1 MARKKI
7 AVVTERRQTAE
18 FFVLEARSCGCI
30 AYVLPTPPVES
41 ENYDIVVIDNGG
53 AERSVTLIFKDGS
66 QVNKEL
72 PMSVTKLRELYM
84 RAEGIDCGTDTND
97 VKTELFLSD
106 GDKRTVTLKDKIIPL
121 TDGEWRVLNCLAEKC
136 DAPVSREELSLLL
149 GAEKGNISDVY
160 ICRLRKKLEEPT
172 GIKIITTVR
181 EKGYALSVKA
191 NVVSPEKI

>member
-7 AVVTERRQTAE
+7 AVVTERRQTAD
-18 FFVLEARSCGCI
+18 FFVLEARACGCV
-30 AYVLPTPPVES
+30 ATVLPTPPTEND
-41 ENYDIVVIDNGG
+41 NYDIVIIDNGG
-53 AERSVTLIFKDGS
+53 ADRSVTLIFKDGS

-84 RAEGIDCGTDTND
+84 SAEIADGQTDTSES
-97 VKTELFLSD
+97 KPELFLSD
-106 GDKRTVTLKDKIIPL
+106 GEKKTVTVRDKIIPL
-121 TDGEWRVLNCLAEKC
+121 TDSEWRVLSCLAQKG
-136 DAPVSREELSLLL
+136 DTPVSREELSLLF

-181 EKGYALSVKA
+181 EKGYALSLKI
-191 NVVSPEKI
+191 NVIPSKKI